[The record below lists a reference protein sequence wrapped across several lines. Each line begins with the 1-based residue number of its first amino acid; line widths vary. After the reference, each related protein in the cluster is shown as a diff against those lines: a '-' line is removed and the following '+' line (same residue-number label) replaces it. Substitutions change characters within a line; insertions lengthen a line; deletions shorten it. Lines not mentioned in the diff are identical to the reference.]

1 MEFRALAETLRP
13 YTEQTMKME
22 VAPWIRHYVSNMENV
37 YEELSLVK
45 LGNTPSGP
53 TQRKLDDYKA
63 MFESQKSHERQHA
76 NKILLVSD
84 PGYGKT
90 SIAKKINWDWAKG
103 VFTTFTMIFIVFLK
117 FVRPGDAIENVIIQ
131 QTPALEGMGVSSLR
145 LKRIL
150 ETFANKCLI
159 ILDGVDEHAL
169 GSNNDVLAIIRGA
182 KFHKCGIIATSR
194 PHSSSEIKRY
204 FPMVVNIQGFTR
216 SSAHTFAS
224 KFLSDPERIEA
235 VLQFSSYPSEEYK
248 PWYQCPI
255 LLSFL
260 CILVRD
266 VDINL
271 NENAI
276 PLGEVYT
283 RLLRCLY
290 RKFTLRK
297 GIEYQ
302 DMDFTRMLQTVGKIA
317 LKTLEFGNLMTR
329 SEIIRE
335 LGGDAFNY
343 GLLIGRESVELIGAD
358 TCDIS
363 ITFLEKGM
371 QAFLGAFYFTC
382 MLDNGE
388 SFEWL
393 LGHSQENS
401 VITSNPLFLQFCLW
415 LLKKSERC
423 FSFRNSDHVGQR
435 LQDFITERLVKHEK
449 VLDLQSLC
457 SALNFPYDAVEQDD
471 LTKIFFEDTIY
482 LLHKVVKTDEQETT
496 TLSKEDE
503 GQKGEASGM

>member
-1 MEFRALAETLRP
+1 
-13 YTEQTMKME
+13 ME
-22 VAPWIRHYVSNMENV
+22 VASWIRDYQVDMDRL
-37 YEELSLVK
+37 YAELSLEKRDDTPQGITHVK
-45 LGNTPSGP
+45 LDN
-53 TQRKLDDYKA
+53 YEA
-63 MFESQKSHERQHA
+63 MFVSHKSQKRRHT

-103 VFTTFTMIFIVFLK
+103 VFTTFTVIFIVFLK
-117 FVRPGDAIENVIIQ
+117 FVRPGDAIENVIIE

-150 ETFANKCLI
+150 ETFADKCLI
-159 ILDGVDEHAL
+159 ILDGVDEHAFR
-169 GSNNDVLAIIRGA
+169 SNNDVRQIIQGA
-182 KFHKCGIIATSR
+182 KFYKCGIIATSR
-194 PHSSSEIKRY
+194 PHSTRVIENY

-216 SSAHTFAS
+216 SSAQKFAS
-224 KFLSDPERIEA
+224 KLLSDPERVEA
-235 VLQFSSYPSEEYK
+235 VLQFSPYPSEEYR

-302 DMDFTRMLQTVGKIA
+302 DMHFTRMLQAVGKIA
-317 LKTLEFGNLMTR
+317 LHTLRFGNLMTR
-329 SEIIRE
+329 REIIRE

-343 GLLIGRESVELIGAD
+343 GLLIGKEDTYELIRD
-358 TCDIS
+358 ITCDIS

-371 QAFLGAFYFTC
+371 QVFLGAFYFTR

-388 SFEWL
+388 SYELFLE
-393 LGHSQENS
+393 HSQENP

-415 LLKKSERC
+415 LLKKSERY
-423 FSFRNSDHVGQR
+423 FSFRNTDHVVER
-435 LQDFITERLVKHEK
+435 LQDFITKRLMKHEK
-449 VLDLQSLC
+449 VRDLQSLS
-457 SALNFPYDAVEQDD
+457 SALNFPADAVEQDQ
-471 LTKIFFEDTIY
+471 LTKTFFEDIIH
-482 LLHKVVKTDEQETT
+482 LLNKLWKTDEQATNE
-496 TLSKEDE
+496 LSKEDE
-503 GQKGEASGM
+503 GQKGETSGM